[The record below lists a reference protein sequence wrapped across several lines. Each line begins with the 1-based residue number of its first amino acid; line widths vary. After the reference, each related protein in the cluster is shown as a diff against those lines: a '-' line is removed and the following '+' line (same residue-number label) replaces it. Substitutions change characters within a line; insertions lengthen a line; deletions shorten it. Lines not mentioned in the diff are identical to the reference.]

1 MENIPFLRSDGT
13 ERDRVAY
20 SCAKFEISRTPKV
33 IKDIVK
39 LHYTKLKLC
48 LNGNTKMRNV

>member
-1 MENIPFLRSDGT
+1 MQYQDMIIERTISRLDRT
-13 ERDRVAY
+13 ERSKLHILSQTHGYKKA
-20 SCAKFEISRTPKV
+20 KV

-48 LNGNTKMRNV
+48 F